1 MGEGRNG
8 GFHRRFFARFVS
20 LIVVAEIVI
29 GFSALYAADSGLVA
43 FAVGAVGPFNLL
55 KRLGKR
61 PAVLNILVRLAVDSY
76 D

>member
-1 MGEGRNG
+1 M
-8 GFHRRFFARFVS
+8 ARFVS

-29 GFSALYAADSGLVA
+29 GCSALYAADSGLMA

-55 KRLGKR
+55 ERVGKR
-61 PAVLNILVRLAVDSY
+61 SAFLNILVRLAVDSY